1 MPTYVIIGGTGKV
14 GRRLTRRLLEE
25 GHDAR
30 PVSRRTE
37 IPFDWHDESTWAPAL
52 AGATGIFIV
61 GPGSATDWSPTL
73 TRMLHTAQAAGVR
86 HAVLL
91 SARGVEF
98 LPTGAVAAAE
108 SALQAGPIAWTIL
121 RPTHFTQNFTE
132 AMFVP
137 IDGRVTA
144 PVGNGAEPF
153 VDVEDIAEVAAAVLT
168 GRRFDHRVLSLS
180 GPVALTFAEA
190 AAVMGAVFE
199 PESEDEHIARLRAA
213 KTPQGYIVWRMA
225 MLRGIRT
232 GADAY
237 LSEGV
242 PEVLGRPA
250 RPFHP

>member
-1 MPTYVIIGGTGKV
+1 MPSYVIIGGTGKV
-14 GRRLTRRLLEE
+14 GRRLTRLLLEQ

-37 IPFDWHDESTWAPAL
+37 IPFDWHDRSTWAPAL
-52 AGATGIFIV
+52 SGATGIFIV

-73 TRMLHTAQAAGVR
+73 TRLLQTAQAAGVR
-86 HAVLL
+86 HSVLL

-108 SALQAGPIAWTIL
+108 KALQAGPLAWTIL
-121 RPTHFTQNFTE
+121 RPSHFTQNFTE

-137 IDGRVTA
+137 IDGRITA

-153 VDVEDIAEVAAAVLT
+153 IDVQDIAEVAAAVLT
-168 GRRFDHRVLSLS
+168 GRRYDHRILSLS
-180 GPVALTFAEA
+180 GPAALTFAEA
-190 AAVMGAVFE
+190 AAVVGAVFRTE
-199 PESEDEHIARLRAA
+199 TEDEHSAKLRAA
-213 KTPQGYIVWRMA
+213 KIPEGYVIWRMA

-237 LSEGV
+237 LSDGV
-242 PEVLGRPA
+242 SEVLGRPA
-250 RPFHP
+250 LPFHP